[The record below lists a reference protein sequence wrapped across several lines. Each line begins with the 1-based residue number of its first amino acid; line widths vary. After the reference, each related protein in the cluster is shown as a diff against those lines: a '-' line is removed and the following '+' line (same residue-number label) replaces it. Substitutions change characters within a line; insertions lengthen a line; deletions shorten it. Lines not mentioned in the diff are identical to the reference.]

1 MWSKKKNNSRIGPQ
15 LKGGSKEERDQP
27 KGRGRGRGRDR
38 RERKER
44 RIGKTTTAVVWNKR
58 SPFHIS
64 KKS

>member
-27 KGRGRGRGRDR
+27 KGRGRGR

-44 RIGKTTTAVVWNKR
+44 GIGKTTTAQ
-58 SPFHIS
+58 
-64 KKS
+64 